1 LTSASTL
8 GADHPMLSD
17 EEIEK
22 LMKAGSILRSV
33 RGEVAPLVAE
43 GVNIAEICE
52 AVEGKIRKLGGEPAF
67 PCNVGI
73 DSVAAHYT
81 SPPGEVGTVPAGALV
96 KVDIGAHVDGY
107 VADTAITVSTGSIY
121 EDMIRVAEEALER
134 GLQSVTVGGKI
145 ADVGTAVER
154 VIKGRGFK
162 PISNL
167 TGHQVSRYTIHAGVS
182 IPNVTGGLVSGR
194 FEPWSVYAL
203 EPFVTLPDAKG
214 FVTNGQPGNILHIV
228 KLKGPKD
235 TASRGFFREAFR
247 RYRTLPFA
255 KRWVAGMGDGWRGLL
270 DQRILYEYPVLAEA
284 SGRPVAQ
291 AEHTVV
297 TTEKEVLVST

>member
-1 LTSASTL
+1 
-8 GADHPMLSD
+8 MLID

-22 LMKAGSILRSV
+22 LMKAGSILRAV
-33 RGEVAPLVAE
+33 RGKIPRLVAE

-52 AVEGKIRKLGGEPAF
+52 AVEGEIRKLGGEPAF

-81 SPPGEVGTVPAGALV
+81 SPPGEMGTVPAGALV
-96 KVDIGAHVDGY
+96 KVDFGAHLDGY

-121 EDMIRVAEEALER
+121 DGMIKVAEEALEK
-134 GLQSVTVGGKI
+134 GLQCVVVGGKI
-145 ADVGTAVER
+145 ADVGAAVER

-182 IPNVTGGLVSGR
+182 IPNVTGGMTGGR

-214 FVTNGQPGNILHIV
+214 FVTNRAPGNILHIV
-228 KLKGPKD
+228 KLKGPKEGL
-235 TASRGFFREAFR
+235 ARGFFREAFK

-255 KRWVAGMGDGWRGLL
+255 KRWVAGMGEAWRDLL

-284 SGRPVAQ
+284 SGKPVAQ

>member
-1 LTSASTL
+1 
-8 GADHPMLSD
+8 MLSQ

-22 LMKAGSILRSV
+22 LMRAGSILKAV
-33 RGEVAPLVAE
+33 RGKVPQLVAE
-43 GVNIAEICE
+43 GVNLAVICE
-52 AVEGKIRKLGGEPAF
+52 AVEGEIRRLGGEPAF
-67 PCNVGI
+67 PCNIGI

-81 SPPGEVGTVPAGALV
+81 SPPGEVGVVPGGALV
-96 KVDIGAHVDGY
+96 KVDIGAQVDGY

-121 EDMIRVAEEALER
+121 DDMIKVAEEALER
-134 GLQSVTVGGKI
+134 GLQCVAVGGKI
-145 ADVGTAVER
+145 AEVGAAVER
-154 VIKGRGFK
+154 AVRGRGFR

-167 TGHQVSRYTIHAGVS
+167 TGHQVGRYTIHAGVS
-182 IPNVTGGLVSGR
+182 IPNVTGGMAAGR

-214 FVTNGQPGNILHIV
+214 FVTNGQPGNILQIV

-235 TASRGFFREAFR
+235 GPPRAFFRETFR

-255 KRWVAGMGDGWRGLL
+255 RRWVAGMGEGWKDLL
-270 DQRILYEYPVLAEA
+270 EKRILYEYPVLAEA
-284 SGRPVAQ
+284 SGKPVAQ

-297 TTEKEVLVST
+297 TTDREVLLST

>member
-1 LTSASTL
+1 
-8 GADHPMLSD
+8 MLSGD
-17 EEIEK
+17 EIEK
-22 LMKAGSILRSV
+22 LLKAGSILRSV
-33 RGEVAPLVAE
+33 RGKVAPLVVE
-43 GVNIAEICE
+43 GANIATVCE
-52 AVEGKIRKLGGEPAF
+52 AVEGEIRALGGEPAF

-81 SPPGEVGTVPAGALV
+81 SPPGGTDTVPAGVLV
-96 KVDIGAHVDGY
+96 KVDFGAHVDGY

-121 EDMIRVAEEALER
+121 EEMIRVAEEALEK
-134 GLQSVTVGGKI
+134 GLQSVSVGGKI
-145 ADVGTAVER
+145 ADVGAAVEK
-154 VIKGRGFK
+154 VVKSWGFR

-167 TGHQVSRYTIHAGVS
+167 TGHQVGRYTIHAGVS
-182 IPNVTGGLVSGR
+182 IPNVTGGLVGGR

-214 FVTNGQPGNILHIV
+214 HVVNGQPGNILHIV

-235 TASRGFFREAFR
+235 GACRSYFREALR

-255 KRWVAGMGDGWRGLL
+255 KRWVTSLGDGWRDLL
-270 DQRILYEYPVLAEA
+270 SQRILYEYPVLSEA
-284 SGRPVAQ
+284 SGKPVAQ

>member
-1 LTSASTL
+1 
-8 GADHPMLSD
+8 MLIH

-22 LMKAGSILRSV
+22 LMKAGSILKSV
-33 RGEVAPLVAE
+33 RVKAASLVSE

-52 AVEGKIRKLGGEPAF
+52 ALEGEIRALGGEPAF

-81 SPPGEVGTVPAGALV
+81 SPPGESCTVPGGALV

-107 VADTAITVSTGSIY
+107 VADTAITISTGSIY
-121 EDMIRVAEEALER
+121 DDMIKIAEEALER
-134 GLQSVTVGGKI
+134 GLQSVSVGGRI
-145 ADVGTAVER
+145 ADVGVAVER

-182 IPNVTGGLVSGR
+182 IPNVTEGHVAGK

-228 KLKGPKD
+228 KLKGPKE
-235 TASRGFFREAFR
+235 GVCQNFFREAFR

-255 KRWVAGMGDGWRGLL
+255 KRWVADLGEGWKELL
-270 DQRILYEYPVLAEA
+270 AQRIIYEYPVLAEA
-284 SGRPVAQ
+284 SGKPVAQ